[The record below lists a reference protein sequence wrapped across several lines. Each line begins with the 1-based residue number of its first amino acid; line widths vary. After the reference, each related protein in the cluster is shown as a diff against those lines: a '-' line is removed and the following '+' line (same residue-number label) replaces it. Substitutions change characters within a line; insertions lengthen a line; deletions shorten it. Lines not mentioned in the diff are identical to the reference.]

1 MILFTL
7 VVVSLRSDKSYF
19 LIFGIF
25 SFSENMAS
33 WNPFGQSYS
42 IFPHQTGKNSCIFIT
57 EAENFLFFLN
67 FFRLA
72 IRIFLSVRSFFSLR
86 IGRSVLG
93 SQFSLSSLFYT
104 YMCRC
109 VLASIQQPPSLKQN
123 LFLIRREGSL
133 EQVKFVF

>member
-72 IRIFLSVRSFFSLR
+72 IRIFLSVRSFFL
-86 IGRSVLG
+86 
-93 SQFSLSSLFYT
+93 YE
-104 YMCRC
+104 
-109 VLASIQQPPSLKQN
+109 LAD
-123 LFLIRREGSL
+123 R
-133 EQVKFVF
+133 